1 MWSFSYAGELRDI
14 SHLDSNKVYLFF
26 TTCIPVIPLDK
37 RSGIIYVY
45 ESTSYWD
52 RKKQQPRSRRKL
64 IGRMNPETG
73 EVVPTDGRGKR
84 HSKKNLD
91 NSAKRGSVPVI
102 QTERLFFGATYL
114 FDQIGIVTGVFA
126 DLKACFPRSYKQIL
140 LIAYYLILENQNPL
154 FRFKKWSLLHKH
166 PFRKDIPSQRSTE
179 LFQSITED
187 AKLQFFRLQGKRRVE
202 KEYWA
207 YDSTSISSYS
217 ETLMQ
222 VKYGK
227 NKDGEKLP
235 QINLALIFGEESGLP
250 FYYRKI
256 AGNIPDVKTIREL
269 LRKLDVLGYEKIK
282 LVIDRGCYSADNI
295 NALYKEHMKFLC
307 GISSSLKFAKDF
319 IREIGTDK
327 DRYESYNSDLGL
339 YVFSKTIAWNYE
351 QARPYKGDTIRE
363 ERRMYL
369 HLYFNPDKFADDGKA
384 LNRKLDSLKEEL
396 LSGKRVL
403 EHEKDYRKYFEV
415 KEMPKRGIFLSY
427 RQEAI
432 DAARERYG
440 FFVLISNEVKDP
452 VTALSLYRMR
462 NVVEKAF
469 WNIKE
474 CLNLRRTLTSSESS
488 LEGKLFVE
496 FVALIYLSYIKKKM
510 EETGLLSRY
519 TIHEL
524 LDELDVIEC
533 FQDPE
538 KSPIQSEVLKKQEQI
553 YRDLGVMPLLATPE
567 IQ

>member
-1 MWSFSYAGELRDI
+1 M
-14 SHLDSNKVYLFF
+14 
-26 TTCIPVIPLDK
+26 
-37 RSGIIYVY
+37 
-45 ESTSYWD
+45 
-52 RKKQQPRSRRKL
+52 
-64 IGRMNPETG
+64 
-73 EVVPTDGRGKR
+73 
-84 HSKKNLD
+84 
-91 NSAKRGSVPVI
+91 
-102 QTERLFFGATYL
+102 
-114 FDQIGIVTGVFA
+114 TGVFA

-474 CLNLRRTLTSSESS
+474 CLNPRRTLTSSESS

>member
-1 MWSFSYAGELRDI
+1 MAIIKQR
-14 SHLDSNKVYLFF
+14 
-26 TTCIPVIPLDK
+26 DK
-37 RSGIIYVY
+37 RSGITYVY
-45 ESTSYWD
+45 ESVSYWD
-52 RKKQQPRSRRKL
+52 KEKKQPRSKRTL
-64 IGRMNPETG
+64 IGRLDPETG

-84 HSKKNLD
+84 RSQMNID
-91 NSAKRGSVPVI
+91 NPAKRGPVPVM

-114 FDQIGIVTGVFA
+114 FDQIGIVTGVSA
-126 DLKACFPRSYKQIL
+126 DLKTCFPHTYKQIL
-140 LIAYYLILENQNPL
+140 SVAYYLILEDQNPL
-154 FRFKKWSLLHKH
+154 FRFKKWAALHKH
-166 PFRKDIPSQRSTE
+166 PFGKDIPSQRSTE
-179 LFQSITED
+179 LFQSITEE
-187 AKLQFFRLQGKRRVE
+187 AKMQFFRLQGKRRVE

-217 ETLMQ
+217 ETIKQ

-250 FYYRKI
+250 FYYRKL

-269 LRKLDVLGYEKIK
+269 LRELDVLGYEKIK
-282 LVIDRGCYSADNI
+282 LVIDRGYYSADNI
-295 NALYKEHMKFLC
+295 NAFYKEHLKFLC
-307 GISSSLKFAKDF
+307 GTSTALKFARDY
-319 IREIGTDK
+319 IREIGPDK
-327 DRYESYNSDLGL
+327 DRYEYYNSDLEL
-339 YVFSKTIAWNYE
+339 YIFSKTISWNYE
-351 QARPYKGDTIRE
+351 LERPYKGDTVKE

-396 LSGKRVL
+396 LSGKRVP
-403 EHEKDYRKYFEV
+403 EHEKDYRKYFEI
-415 KEMPKRGIFLSY
+415 KETPKRGISLSY
-427 RQEAI
+427 KQDAI
-432 DAARERYG
+432 DIARERYG

-462 NVVEKAF
+462 DIIEKAF

-474 CLNLRRTLTSSESS
+474 RLNLRRTLTSSESS

-510 EETGLLSRY
+510 EETGLFSKY
-519 TIHEL
+519 TMHEL

-533 FQDPE
+533 FQE
-538 KSPIQSEVLKKQEQI
+538 HGKAPIQGEVLKKQEQI
-553 YRDLGVMPLLATPE
+553 YRDLGVEPLLATPE